1 MVVHIF
7 EDFEPPSK
15 KFLTMHLADVLS
27 NKKLKSTVTKLFIRG
42 RNLNICLVFI
52 TQSYFAVPK
61 RLDLTLHT
69 ILKIKIPS
77 KQQLQPTAFNHS
89 SDIDFKSFMNL
100 YKKCTEN
107 HILFYVLMLLL
118 HQKVLHNSERIF

>member
-15 KFLTMHLADVLS
+15 KFLTTHLADVLS
-27 NKKLKSTVTKLFIRG
+27 NKKLKSTVTTLFIRG

-77 KQQLQPTAFNHS
+77 KQQLQPTAYYDH
-89 SDIDFKSFMNL
+89 
-100 YKKCTEN
+100 
-107 HILFYVLMLLL
+107 
-118 HQKVLHNSERIF
+118 